1 MRVPAEAAARNKG
14 PATSCSTRRWSY
26 RSQDR
31 WFETERSSLTCLTLL
46 PDFRD
51 ALSLIR
57 LCLITA
63 SCICRSLR
71 HEPYSPSTYPDILCM
86 YASMYVRTD
95 ACTYICMHACIHA
108 VMYLSVYVSMRM
120 HVSLACVCVCV
131 CIYIYIYYIRVCVHI
146 YMHTYVHTFLCM
158 YICMYIYIYIYIY
171 TQAYSHYICTCAHI
185 HACILLN
192 IMVHTGLGLDTWTSA
207 CKPAGE
213 HMQDAR
219 A

>member
-1 MRVPAEAAARNKG
+1 MRAPAEAAARNRG
-14 PATSCSTRRWSY
+14 LATSCSTRRWPY

-95 ACTYICMHACIHA
+95 ACTYICMHACIH

-120 HVSLACVCVCV
+120 HVSLVCVCV
-131 CIYIYIYYIRVCVHI
+131 YIYMCVCTYIHAYIRPYIPV
-146 YMHTYVHTFLCM
+146 YV
-158 YICMYIYIYIYIY
+158 YVYIYIYIHKHLRTI
-171 TQAYSHYICTCAHI
+171 SVH
-185 HACILLN
+185 
-192 IMVHTGLGLDTWTSA
+192 VHTFMHASF
-207 CKPAGE
+207 
-213 HMQDAR
+213 
-219 A
+219 